1 MYICCDFSWYLGVD
15 QPNKDIFWEWIIEM
29 SDNMQ
34 YYISSLQMQI
44 QISYLF
50 TVRYIATAIA
60 TASAITAVHTFTCGP
75 FLLTWINFAPMDR

>member
-1 MYICCDFSWYLGVD
+1 
-15 QPNKDIFWEWIIEM
+15 M

-60 TASAITAVHTFTCGP
+60 TAAAITAVHTLLVAP
-75 FLLTWINFAPMDR
+75 FY